1 MFQPKQPF
9 EGQEAIEARLIE
21 TNDDGLTFISS
32 QCISFA
38 KERPDDFMN
47 YLRYAW
53 KQDGPTI
60 REDKDLLNALQKVE
74 VTRPRGETASLVS
87 LYLPFP
93 KLVYL
98 QNRYLLPK
106 ESFRL
111 LLSEYEI
118 TAGADLES
126 WTAFAD
132 DIGLVH
138 DDDGMFYTDLLA
150 ALKSRNEN
158 GDMEFPRR
166 VLELYLRIQA
176 TYDMKGEE
184 AMQKMTRSWE
194 ASSFEL
200 IALEKFYRD
209 ILQIDDGFLN
219 VVLKELDKKPE
230 FQHSKQ
236 LYEVSNKMWLGK
248 LSGDDLDRL
257 RAYFKS
263 NQCIVLSADDTERYS
278 LGDCIWAP
286 KLNCTANLW
295 DSFPEL
301 RSLFPG
307 VLRVPST
314 DIGRVYDGLVN
325 VKYSITVFGQTK
337 EAQAVRLLVALS
349 GDIDKYGHYLDKK
362 KLLKN
367 AIFPVTGNVWCP
379 KLCSASAEFYIMDRE
394 DFYTNLRY
402 KVPVLDIDYT
412 TFWLLQPFFV
422 WAGLEDRYLKNH
434 VSIHN
439 RYDPGSVTPPYIH
452 SLRAKGLLRL
462 AVHYR
467 SPQTLMA
474 FGRSSLARTLEKTR
488 IHYLGDNSISTT
500 LKIKSAEDAKV
511 IAPYPDVVVLK
522 NDDGLEIYLEKSSA
536 EVARAVQLPARLAKI
551 LMTDP
556 KDESKSIWPVDQT
569 MVGLIRTILMTNNHN
584 LPSIKMILDEEGI
597 VDADK
602 LQNSEYIPENDHG
615 RLSRLL
621 FDRKPDRPSGNDL
634 SLPDQKPKSTED
646 KDQNNDLTQQLS
658 SLSLQGA
665 QDETDTSWGSDSTKE
680 TLV

>member
-184 AMQKMTRSWE
+184 AMQKMTR
-194 ASSFEL
+194 
-200 IALEKFYRD
+200 
-209 ILQIDDGFLN
+209 
-219 VVLKELDKKPE
+219 
-230 FQHSKQ
+230 
-236 LYEVSNKMWLGK
+236 
-248 LSGDDLDRL
+248 
-257 RAYFKS
+257 
-263 NQCIVLSADDTERYS
+263 
-278 LGDCIWAP
+278 
-286 KLNCTANLW
+286 
-295 DSFPEL
+295 
-301 RSLFPG
+301 
-307 VLRVPST
+307 
-314 DIGRVYDGLVN
+314 
-325 VKYSITVFGQTK
+325 
-337 EAQAVRLLVALS
+337 
-349 GDIDKYGHYLDKK
+349 
-362 KLLKN
+362 
-367 AIFPVTGNVWCP
+367 
-379 KLCSASAEFYIMDRE
+379 
-394 DFYTNLRY
+394 
-402 KVPVLDIDYT
+402 
-412 TFWLLQPFFV
+412 
-422 WAGLEDRYLKNH
+422 
-434 VSIHN
+434 
-439 RYDPGSVTPPYIH
+439 
-452 SLRAKGLLRL
+452 
-462 AVHYR
+462 
-467 SPQTLMA
+467 
-474 FGRSSLARTLEKTR
+474 
-488 IHYLGDNSISTT
+488 
-500 LKIKSAEDAKV
+500 
-511 IAPYPDVVVLK
+511 
-522 NDDGLEIYLEKSSA
+522 
-536 EVARAVQLPARLAKI
+536 
-551 LMTDP
+551 
-556 KDESKSIWPVDQT
+556 
-569 MVGLIRTILMTNNHN
+569 
-584 LPSIKMILDEEGI
+584 
-597 VDADK
+597 
-602 LQNSEYIPENDHG
+602 
-615 RLSRLL
+615 
-621 FDRKPDRPSGNDL
+621 
-634 SLPDQKPKSTED
+634 
-646 KDQNNDLTQQLS
+646 
-658 SLSLQGA
+658 
-665 QDETDTSWGSDSTKE
+665 
-680 TLV
+680 